1 MHFAAILDR
10 LASAIVFF
18 IAALM
23 VRKRGRP
30 KREIKSS
37 SEPLVISPCAGCE
50 LAPLEGRD
58 SRLNMAASAKVVD
71 PASWS
76 RMLSIFPGKF
86 SFAFCYGSA
95 AFPQKGVVQTKNN
108 MLDVILAVDDPLSWH
123 RENLKENW
131 RHYSFLRYGGPY
143 LVNKVQKDF
152 GAYVYYNTFVPYDD
166 GLMKYG
172 VISTDRLITDLLDWE
187 TLYLSGRL
195 HKPVRILQEPTPEIK
210 RAMSLNY
217 MTAIHTALLML
228 PDVFTEEE
236 LYLKIAGLSYVG
248 DFRMIVGED
257 KNKVANIVG
266 AQLGEFRK
274 LYSPYLKLIKMVSWN
289 EDTQTFEQEPGPDAK
304 LHHLN
309 LLPKSLQSHLL
320 KVWNKDGRHRDLE
333 DVLRAIGN
341 DPHCSGFIEE
351 AVASI
356 VWRSSWGQTAKGIV
370 TAGLWNAIHYGSKK
384 VIKMLKSLT
393 TTQPNLK
400 T

>member
-1 MHFAAILDR
+1 MHLAAILDS
-10 LASAIVFF
+10 LAFAIVFF

-23 VRKRGRP
+23 ARKRGRP
-30 KREIKSS
+30 RREIKSS
-37 SEPLVISPCAGCE
+37 PEPFVISPCAGCE
-50 LAPLEGRD
+50 LAPLGGLET
-58 SRLNMAASAKVVD
+58 RLNMAASARVVD

-95 AFPQKGVVQTKNN
+95 AFPQKGVAQTKNN

-289 EDTQTFEQEPGPDAK
+289 EATQTFEQEPGPDAK

-333 DVLRAIGN
+333 DVLQAIGN

-356 VWRSSWGQTAKGIV
+356 VWRSSWGQTAKGII
-370 TAGLWNAIHYGSKK
+370 TAGLWSAIHYGSKK

-393 TTQPNLK
+393 TTQPSLK

>member
-1 MHFAAILDR
+1 MNAAMERRGTFAT
-10 LASAIVFF
+10 FP
-18 IAALM
+18 AALP
-23 VRKRGRP
+23 V
-30 KREIKSS
+30 
-37 SEPLVISPCAGCE
+37 SPCASFEKRPRG
-50 LAPLEGRD
+50 GRKP
-58 SRLNMAASAKVVD
+58 RLNMAASAKVVD

-76 RMLSIFPGKF
+76 RMLSAFPGKF
-86 SFAFCYGSA
+86 TFAFCYGSA
-95 AFPQKGVVQTKNN
+95 AFPQKGVTQAKNN

-123 RENLKENW
+123 RENLKRNW
-131 RHYSFLRYGGPY
+131 KHYSFLRYGGPY

-228 PDVFTEEE
+228 PDSFTEEE

-257 KNKVANIVG
+257 KNKVPNIVG
-266 AQLGEFRK
+266 AQLNEFRK
-274 LYSPYLKLIKMVSWN
+274 LYNPYLKLIKMVSWN
-289 EDTQTFEQEPGPDAK
+289 EATQTFEQEPGPDAK
-304 LHHLN
+304 LHHLH

-320 KVWNKDGRHRDLE
+320 RVWNKDGRHRDLE
-333 DVLRAIGN
+333 DVLQAIAM
-341 DPHCSGFIEE
+341 DPHCSLFIEE
-351 AVASI
+351 AVGSI
-356 VWRSSWGQTAKGIV
+356 VWRSSWGQTAKG
-370 TAGLWNAIHYGSKK
+370 LWSAIHYGGKK

-393 TTQPNLK
+393 TVQPSLK

>member
-1 MHFAAILDR
+1 M
-10 LASAIVFF
+10 
-18 IAALM
+18 
-23 VRKRGRP
+23 
-30 KREIKSS
+30 
-37 SEPLVISPCAGCE
+37 
-50 LAPLEGRD
+50 
-58 SRLNMAASAKVVD
+58 SRLQDEPRGGNESRLKMAASARVAD

-76 RMLSIFPGKF
+76 RMMSIFPGKF
-86 SFAFCYGSA
+86 TFAFCYGSA
-95 AFPQKGVVQTKNN
+95 ALPQKGVTQTKNN

-123 RENLKENW
+123 RENLKQNW
-131 RHYSFLRYGGPY
+131 RHYSFVRYGGPY

-228 PDVFTEEE
+228 PDSFTEEE

-248 DFRMIVGED
+248 DFRMIIGED

-266 AQLGEFRK
+266 AQLAEFRK
-274 LYSPYLKLIKMVSWN
+274 LYNPYLKLIKMVSWN
-289 EDTQTFEQEPGPDAK
+289 ETTQTFEQEPGPDAK

-320 KVWNKDGRHRDLE
+320 KVWNRDGRHRDLE
-333 DVLRAIGN
+333 DVLQAVGN
-341 DPHCSGFIEE
+341 DPHCSVYIEE
-351 AVASI
+351 AVSSI
-356 VWRSSWGQTAKGIV
+356 VWRSSWGQTAKGII
-370 TAGLWNAIHYGSKK
+370 TAGLWNAIYYGSKK

-393 TTQPNLK
+393 TAQPSLK

>member
-1 MHFAAILDR
+1 MA
-10 LASAIVFF
+10 
-18 IAALM
+18 
-23 VRKRGRP
+23 RKRRP
-30 KREIKSS
+30 KRARVIESS
-37 SEPLVISPCAGCE
+37 SGPIVVSPCADCE
-50 LAPLEGRD
+50 LRPRGGHEP
-58 SRLNMAASAKVVD
+58 RLNMAASARAVD
-71 PASWS
+71 PSSWS

-95 AFPQKGVVQTKNN
+95 AFPQKGVAQTKPWTTRCRGTGKTSKK
-108 MLDVILAVDDPLSWH
+108 LEALLLP
-123 RENLKENW
+123 E
-131 RHYSFLRYGGPY
+131 YGGPY

-248 DFRMIVGED
+248 MTSSSKLVPIVDPEIHLLLVDTGDLGKSYNFFRPVVMGKLSVRSS
-257 KNKVANIVG
+257 
-266 AQLGEFRK
+266 LRFRQP
-274 LYSPYLKLIKMVSWN
+274 S
-289 EDTQTFEQEPGPDAK
+289 QTLEQEPGPDAK

-333 DVLRAIGN
+333 DVLQAIGN

-351 AVASI
+351 
-356 VWRSSWGQTAKGIV
+356 
-370 TAGLWNAIHYGSKK
+370 GLWSAIHYGSKK

-393 TTQPNLK
+393 TTQPSLK

>member
-1 MHFAAILDR
+1 MNIAAILDR
-10 LASAIVFF
+10 PASAFPFRV
-18 IAALM
+18 AALM
-23 VRKRGRP
+23 ARKRGA
-30 KREIKSS
+30 KRVRAIETSS
-37 SEPLVISPCAGCE
+37 KQFVSPCAGYEKPPPGCDR
-50 LAPLEGRD
+50 P
-58 SRLNMAASAKVVD
+58 RLKMAASARVVD

-95 AFPQKGVVQTKNN
+95 AFPQKGVTQTKSN
-108 MLDVILAVDDPLSWH
+108 MLDVIFAVDDPLSWH
-123 RENLKENW
+123 RENLKQNW
-131 RHYSFLRYGGPY
+131 KHYSFLRYGGPY
-143 LVNKVQKDF
+143 LVNKVQMDF

-195 HKPVRILQEPTPEIK
+195 HKPVRILQEPTAEIK

-228 PDVFTEEE
+228 PDIFTEEE

-266 AQLGEFRK
+266 AQLSEFRK
-274 LYSPYLKLIKMVSWN
+274 LYNPYLKLIKMVSWN
-289 EDTQTFEQEPGPDAK
+289 EATQTFEQEPGPDAK

-333 DVLRAIGN
+333 DVLQAIGH
-341 DPHCSGFIEE
+341 DPHCSVFIEE

-356 VWRSSWGQTAKGIV
+356 VWRSSWGQTAKGII
-370 TAGLWNAIHYGSKK
+370 TAGLWSAIHYGSKK

-393 TTQPNLK
+393 TTQPSLK